1 MADSSDTDSGN
12 AQSGA
17 FHIAR
22 FAMATPDHPAVI
34 VGGTGSTMT
43 YAELDLRS
51 RKLARYLN
59 ANRITKGDHIAIMM
73 ANSQDYLTVCWAA
86 QRLGLVYTP
95 VNWHLTPP
103 EIAYILENSEAE
115 ALIVSEHVHPAL
127 EIISQNLRGIVVGL
141 TTGPSF
147 GAFKN
152 LNHILDRVDDNSD
165 LGYHEGNIMFYSSGT
180 TGRPKGITRKQG
192 EIAWGN
198 FAPLDLYLRTTYG
211 LDRDTVY
218 LVPAP
223 LYHAAAL
230 VWAMNVLR
238 GGGTV
243 VVMEKFDPLEALRL
257 IEAHRVTHAQFVPTM
272 FVRMLRLPEG
282 DRARF
287 NLSTLKCVLHA
298 AAPCPV
304 QVKYQMIDWFG
315 PVIHEYYAGSERNG
329 LVAVDSATWAARPG
343 TVGRAVFGQ
352 IHIVDEDGRELPAGQ
367 DGLIFFSG
375 TNEFEYFKDPVQ
387 TASAFNELGWS
398 TLGDLGHLDD
408 DGFLFLADRRT
419 DLIISGGVNIYPK
432 EVEDALIQHP
442 AVADVAVIGLPN
454 VEYGQEVRAIVE
466 LHAGASP
473 GTQLAEELIAFC
485 RLRIAAFK
493 CPRSVDFATL
503 PRLPN
508 GKMLK
513 RQIRDQYFAP
523 QRSRERSQES
533 NI

>member
-1 MADSSDTDSGN
+1 MADRTGPDSGN
-12 AQSGA
+12 PQLGTY
-17 FHIAR
+17 HIAT
-22 FAMATPDHPAVI
+22 FAMAMPDHPAVI
-34 VGGTGSTMT
+34 VGGTRSIMT
-43 YAELDLRS
+43 YADLDLRS
-51 RKLARYLN
+51 RKLAGYLS
-59 ANRITKGDHIAIMM
+59 ANRIAKGDHIAIMM
-73 ANSQDYLTVCWAA
+73 ANSQDYLAVCWAA

-95 VNWHLTPP
+95 INWHLTPP
-103 EIAYILENSEAE
+103 EIAYILENSDAK
-115 ALIVSEHVHPAL
+115 ALIVSDQVHPML

-141 TTGPSF
+141 TTGRAF
-147 GAFKN
+147 GLFKN
-152 LNHILDRVDDNSD
+152 LDHILGRVDDNPD
-165 LGYHEGNIMFYSSGT
+165 LGHHEGNIMFYSSGT

-192 EIAWGN
+192 EIIWGN

-211 LDRDTVY
+211 LDRETVY

-272 FVRMLRLPEG
+272 FVRMLRLSEA
-282 DRARF
+282 DRGRYS
-287 NLSTLKCVLHA
+287 LSTLKCVLHA
-298 AAPCPV
+298 AAPCPI
-304 QVKYQMIDWFG
+304 QIKRQMIDWFG

-352 IHIVDEDGRELPAGQ
+352 IHIVGEDGRELPTGQ
-367 DGLIFFSG
+367 DGLIYFSG
-375 TNEFEYFKDPVQ
+375 ANEFEYYKDPIQ
-387 TASAFNELGWS
+387 TSSAFNELGWS
-398 TLGDLGHLDD
+398 TLGDIGHLDD

-454 VEYGQEVRAIVE
+454 LEFGQEVKAVVE
-466 LHAGASP
+466 LNAGVSP
-473 GTQLAEELIAFC
+473 SSQLAEDMINFC
-485 RLRIAAFK
+485 RLRIAAYK
-493 CPRSVDFATL
+493 CPKSVDFATL

-513 RQIRDQYFAP
+513 RQVRDQYLAP
-523 QRSRERSQES
+523 RASLEPS
-533 NI
+533 

>member
-1 MADSSDTDSGN
+1 MADRSDAGRGN
-12 AQSGA
+12 PQLGP
-17 FHIAR
+17 FHIATV
-22 FAMATPDHPAVI
+22 AMAMPDHPAVI
-34 VGGTGSTMT
+34 VGSTGPTIT

-51 RKLARYLN
+51 RKLAGYLS
-59 ANRITKGDHIAIMM
+59 ANRIAKGDHIAIMM
-73 ANSQDYLTVCWAA
+73 ANSEDYLAVCWAA

-95 VNWHLTPP
+95 INWHLTPP
-103 EIAYILENSEAE
+103 EIAYILENSDAK
-115 ALIVSEHVHPAL
+115 ALIVSDHVHSAL
-127 EIISQNLRGIVVGL
+127 ELISQSLRGIVVGL

-147 GAFKN
+147 GSFKN
-152 LNHILDRVDDNSD
+152 LNHILERADGNPD

-272 FVRMLRLPEG
+272 FVRMLRLSEA
-282 DRARF
+282 DRAKHG
-287 NLSTLKCVLHA
+287 LSTLKYVLHA
-298 AAPCPV
+298 AAPCAM
-304 QVKYQMIDWFG
+304 QIKQRMIDWFG

-352 IHIVDEDGRELPAGQ
+352 IHIVGEDGRELPAGQ
-367 DGLIFFSG
+367 DGLIYFSG
-375 TNEFEYFKDPVQ
+375 TNAFEYYKDPIQ

-398 TLGDLGHLDD
+398 TLGDIGHLDD
-408 DGFLFLADRRT
+408 DGFLFLADRRM

-442 AVADVAVIGLPN
+442 AVADVAVIGVPN
-454 VEYGQEVRAIVE
+454 LEYGQEVKAVVE
-466 LHAGASP
+466 LNTGVSSSKE
-473 GTQLAEELIAFC
+473 LAEDMINYC
-485 RLRIAAFK
+485 RLRIAAYK
-493 CPRSVDFATL
+493 CPKSVDFATL

-513 RQIRDQYFAP
+513 RQVRDQYLA
-523 QRSRERSQES
+523 SRHSLNS
-533 NI
+533 G

>member
-1 MADSSDTDSGN
+1 MANSSGTSPAGPQN
-12 AQSGA
+12 PQAGI
-17 FHIAR
+17 FHIAT
-22 FAMATPDHPAVI
+22 AAAATPQHPAVI
-34 VGGTGSTMT
+34 MGGAGSIIT
-43 YAELDLRS
+43 YAEMDLRS
-51 RKLARYLN
+51 RKLAAYLR
-59 ANRITKGDHIAIMM
+59 ANRIAKGDHIAIMM
-73 ANSQDYLTVCWAA
+73 ANSADYLSVCWAA

-95 VNWHLTPP
+95 INWHLAPP
-103 EIAYILENSEAE
+103 EIAYILENCDAK
-115 ALIVSEHVHPAL
+115 ALIVSDHVHPAL
-127 EIISQNLRGIVVGL
+127 QIISQSLRGIEVAL

-147 GAFKN
+147 GAFEN
-152 LNHILDRVDDNSD
+152 LDRALERVADNPD
-165 LGYHEGNIMFYSSGT
+165 LAHHEGSVMFYSSGT

-198 FAPLDLYLRTTYG
+198 FAPLELYLRATYG

-230 VWAMNVLR
+230 GWAMNVLR

-243 VVMEKFDPLEALRL
+243 VVMERFDPLEALRL
-257 IEAHRVTHAQFVPTM
+257 IEAHHVTHAQFVPTM
-272 FVRMLRLPEG
+272 FVRLLRLSKAE
-282 DRARF
+282 RTRHR
-287 NLSTLKCVLHA
+287 LSTLKCVLHA

-304 QVKYQMIDWFG
+304 QIKHQMLDWLG

-329 LVAVDSATWAARPG
+329 LVAVDSAAWAARPG

-352 IHIVDEDGRELPAGQ
+352 IHIVGEDGRELPTGQ
-367 DGLIFFSG
+367 DGLIYFSG
-375 TNEFEYFKDPVQ
+375 AGGFEYYKDPIQ

-398 TLGDLGHLDD
+398 TLGDIGHLDD

-442 AVADVAVIGLPN
+442 AVADVAVIGVPSL
-454 VEYGQEVRAIVE
+454 EYGQEVKAVVE
-466 LHAGASP
+466 LNAGVSP
-473 GTQLAEELIAFC
+473 SNELAADMIRFC
-485 RLRIAAFK
+485 RLRIAAYK
-493 CPRSVDFATL
+493 CPRSVDFAAL

-513 RQIRDQYFAP
+513 RHIKDQYLQSPGAAP
-523 QRSRERSQES
+523 QG
-533 NI
+533 

>member
-1 MADSSDTDSGN
+1 MAHRTNTDSGN
-12 AQSGA
+12 PQLGTY
-17 FHIAR
+17 HIAT
-22 FAMATPDHPAVI
+22 FAMATPDQPAVI

-51 RKLARYLN
+51 RRLAGYLS
-59 ANRITKGDHIAIMM
+59 ANCIAKGDHIAIMM
-73 ANSQDYLTVCWAA
+73 ANSQDYLAVCWAA

-95 VNWHLTPP
+95 INWHLTPP
-103 EIAYILENSEAE
+103 EIAYILENSDAK
-115 ALIVSEHVHPAL
+115 ALIVSDHVHPAL

-147 GAFKN
+147 GVFKN
-152 LNHILDRVDDNSD
+152 LDRILERVNDHTD
-165 LGYHEGNIMFYSSGT
+165 LGHHEGNIMFYSSGT

-243 VVMEKFDPLEALRL
+243 VVMETFDPLEALRL
-257 IEAHRVTHAQFVPTM
+257 IEVHRVTHAQFVPTM
-272 FVRMLRLPEG
+272 FVRMLRLSEG
-282 DRARF
+282 DRTRYA
-287 NLSTLKCVLHA
+287 LSTLKCILHA

-304 QVKYQMIDWFG
+304 QIKHQMIDWFG

-329 LVAVDSATWAARPG
+329 LAAVDSATWAARPG

-352 IHIVDEDGRELPAGQ
+352 VHIVDEDGRELPAGQ
-367 DGLIFFSG
+367 DGLIYFSG
-375 TNEFEYFKDPVQ
+375 TNEFEYYKDPIQ
-387 TASAFNELGWS
+387 TASAFNDLGWS
-398 TLGDLGHLDD
+398 TLGDIGHLDE

-454 VEYGQEVRAIVE
+454 VEYGQEVKAVVE
-466 LHAGASP
+466 LHAGVLPTS
-473 GTQLAEELIAFC
+473 QLAEELVAFC
-485 RLRIAAFK
+485 RLRIAAYK
-493 CPRSVDFATL
+493 CPKSVDFASL

-523 QRSRERSQES
+523 QRSMEPS
-533 NI
+533 

>member
-1 MADSSDTDSGN
+1 MTDKKNARPGN
-12 AQSGA
+12 PQLGT
-17 FHIAR
+17 FHIAL
-22 FAMATPDHPAVI
+22 FATATPDHPAVI
-34 VGGTGSTMT
+34 AGGTGSTIT

-51 RKLARYLN
+51 RKLAGYFS
-59 ANRITKGDHIAIMM
+59 ANRIAKGDHIAIMM
-73 ANSQDYLTVCWAA
+73 ANGEDYLAVCWAA

-95 VNWHLTPP
+95 INWHLTPP
-103 EIAYILENSEAE
+103 EIAYILENSDAK
-115 ALIVSEHVHPAL
+115 ALIVSHHAHPAL
-127 EIISQNLRGIVVGL
+127 EIISQSLRGIVVGL

-152 LNHILDRVDDNSD
+152 LDHILERAEDHPD
-165 LGYHEGNIMFYSSGT
+165 LGHYEGNIMFYSSGT

-192 EIAWGN
+192 EILWGN
-198 FAPLDLYLRTTYG
+198 FAPLELYLRTVYG

-243 VVMEKFDPLEALRL
+243 VVMERFDPLEALRL
-257 IEAHRVTHAQFVPTM
+257 IETYRVTHAQFVPTM
-272 FVRMLRLPEG
+272 FVRMLRLSEA
-282 DRARF
+282 DRARYR
-287 NLSTLKCVLHA
+287 LSTLRCVLHA
-298 AAPCPV
+298 AAPCPT
-304 QVKYQMIDWFG
+304 QTKRQMIDWFG
-315 PVIHEYYAGSERNG
+315 PVIHEYYAGSEGNG
-329 LVAVDSATWAARPG
+329 LVAVDSSTWAAHPG

-352 IHIVDEDGRELPAGQ
+352 IHIVGEDGRELPTGQ
-367 DGLIFFSG
+367 DGLIYFSG
-375 TNEFEYFKDPVQ
+375 ANEFEYYKDPIQ
-387 TASAFNELGWS
+387 TASAHNELGWS
-398 TLGDLGHLDD
+398 TLGDIGHLDE

-454 VEYGQEVRAIVE
+454 LEYGQDVKAVVE
-466 LHAGASP
+466 LNTGVSP
-473 GTQLAEELIAFC
+473 SNQLAEDLINFC
-485 RLRIAAFK
+485 RLRIAAYK
-493 CPRSVDFATL
+493 CPKSVDFATL

-513 RQIRDQYFAP
+513 RQVRDRYLAP
-523 QRSRERSQES
+523 RPSLEPS
-533 NI
+533 

>member
-1 MADSSDTDSGN
+1 MADRSNTGPESPQLGTH
-12 AQSGA
+12 
-17 FHIAR
+17 HIAT
-22 FAMATPDHPAVI
+22 FAMTKPDHPAVI
-34 VGGTGSTMT
+34 AGGTGSTIT

-51 RKLARYLN
+51 RKLAGYLS
-59 ANRITKGDHIAIMM
+59 ANRIAKGDHIAIMM
-73 ANSQDYLTVCWAA
+73 ANSLDYLAVCWAA

-95 VNWHLTPP
+95 INWHLTPP
-103 EIAYILENSEAE
+103 ETAYILENSDAK

-127 EIISQNLRGIVVGL
+127 EIISQSLRSIEVGL
-141 TTGPSF
+141 TTGRSF

-152 LNHILDRVDDNSD
+152 LNHVLESVGDIPD
-165 LGYHEGNIMFYSSGT
+165 LGHHEGNIMFYSSGT

-192 EIAWGN
+192 EIVWGN
-198 FAPLDLYLRTTYG
+198 FAPLDSYLRTTYG
-211 LDRDTVY
+211 LDQDTVY

-257 IEAHRVTHAQFVPTM
+257 IEAYRVTHAQFVPTM
-272 FVRMLRLPEG
+272 FVRMLRLSEA
-282 DRARF
+282 DRVRYS
-287 NLSTLKCVLHA
+287 LSTLKCVLHA
-298 AAPCPV
+298 AAPCPM
-304 QVKYQMIDWFG
+304 QIKHQMLDWFG

-329 LVAVDSATWAARPG
+329 LVAVDSAAWAAHPG

-352 IHIVDEDGRELPAGQ
+352 IHIVGEDGRELPAGQ
-367 DGLIFFSG
+367 DGLIYFSG
-375 TNEFEYFKDPVQ
+375 TNEFEYYKDPVQ

-398 TLGDLGHLDD
+398 TLGDIGHLDA

-454 VEYGQEVRAIVE
+454 LEYGQDVKAVVE
-466 LHAGASP
+466 LNTGVSP
-473 GTQLAEELIAFC
+473 SNQLAEDLINFC
-485 RLRIAAFK
+485 RLRIAAYK
-493 CPRSVDFATL
+493 CPKSVDFGTL

-513 RQIRDQYFAP
+513 RQVRDRYLAP
-523 QRSRERSQES
+523 RRSFEPR
-533 NI
+533 

>member
-1 MADSSDTDSGN
+1 MADRSNPDSGN
-12 AQSGA
+12 PKLGTH
-17 FHIAR
+17 HIATV
-22 FAMATPDHPAVI
+22 AMAMPDHPAVI
-34 VGGTGSTMT
+34 AGGTGSIIT

-51 RKLARYLN
+51 RKLAGYLS
-59 ANRITKGDHIAIMM
+59 ANRIAKGDHIAIMM
-73 ANSQDYLTVCWAA
+73 AHSRDYLAVCWAA

-95 VNWHLTPP
+95 INWHLTPP
-103 EIAYILENSEAE
+103 EIAHILENSDAK
-115 ALIVSEHVHPAL
+115 ALVVSDHVHPAL

-152 LNHILDRVDDNSD
+152 LNHILERVDDNPD

-180 TGRPKGITRKQG
+180 TGRPKGIARKQG

-243 VVMEKFDPLEALRL
+243 VVMERFDPLEALRL

-272 FVRMLRLPEG
+272 FVRMLRLSED
-282 DRARF
+282 DRARYS
-287 NLSTLKCVLHA
+287 LSTLKCVLHA

-304 QVKYQMIDWFG
+304 QIKHQMIDWLG

-352 IHIVDEDGRELPAGQ
+352 IHIVDEAGRELPAGQ
-367 DGLIFFSG
+367 DGLIYFSG
-375 TNEFEYFKDPVQ
+375 TNEFEYYKDPIQ

-454 VEYGQEVRAIVE
+454 VEYGQEVRAVVE
-466 LHAGASP
+466 LHAGISP
-473 GTQLAEELIAFC
+473 GSQLAEELVAFC

-493 CPRSVDFATL
+493 CPKSVDFATL

-513 RQIRDQYFAP
+513 RQIRDQYLAP
-523 QRSRERSQES
+523 RRSMEPSQEN